1 MKSYVYFD
9 MDGVLCDWVE
19 SFKRNC
25 DIDLEVFQSLSKEEK
40 FKIKETLFGYE
51 FFRTMKPIEKGLDLF
66 RTTKTGTDNIF
77 ILSAVGDSSH
87 VEEIKR
93 AKTEWIREHIC
104 KEIEILFVD
113 KVENKYT
120 KMVPSGDDV
129 IHVLVDDREKAIDSW
144 NAHGGFGVLFY

>member
-1 MKSYVYFD
+1 
-9 MDGVLCDWVE
+9 
-19 SFKRNC
+19 
-25 DIDLEVFQSLSKEEK
+25 
-40 FKIKETLFGYE
+40 
-51 FFRTMKPIEKGLDLF
+51 MKPIEKGLDLF